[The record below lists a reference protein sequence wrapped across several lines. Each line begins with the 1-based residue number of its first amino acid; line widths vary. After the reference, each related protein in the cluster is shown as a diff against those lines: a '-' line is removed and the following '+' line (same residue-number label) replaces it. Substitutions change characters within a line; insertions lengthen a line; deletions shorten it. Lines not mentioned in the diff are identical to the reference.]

1 MNRKPATPPG
11 IIQALLLSA
20 LFLAPLRAQTPTPAD
35 TPVGHWVAEHTSKGG
50 IGSWWNFRPDG
61 TLTMFI
67 GAAVT
72 SPITRFGDTFTEPS
86 GTTTGAPVK
95 VTFHVDGET
104 LHLKSADT
112 PDRTFTRV
120 GPAPSATDPLLGKWK
135 PNPSDTLSTDPNV
148 AAQQK
153 LLLNAIFAF
162 AADNTQSVRIPF
174 TSFEGTWDATAHTFH
189 LKNQTTNFTFARTG
203 TKLTLGQPPDGKMTD
218 TYLPDPIL

>member
-1 MNRKPATPPG
+1 MNRRPETQPG
-11 IIQALLLSA
+11 IIQALLLST
-20 LFLAPLRAQTPTPAD
+20 LFLAPLRAQTPTPTD

-50 IGSWWNFRPDG
+50 IGSWWSFRSDG

-72 SPITRFGDTFTEPS
+72 SPITRSGDTFTEPS

-95 VTFHVDGET
+95 VTFRVDGET

-135 PNPSDTLSTDPNV
+135 PNPPDTPSTDPN
-148 AAQQK
+148 AAALQK
-153 LLLNAIFAF
+153 AMLNALFVF
-162 AADNTQSVRIPF
+162 TDNTQSVRIPF
-174 TSFEGTWDATAHTFH
+174 TSLEGTWDASAHTFH
-189 LKNQTTNFTFARTG
+189 LKNQTINFTFARTG
-203 TKLTLGQPPDGKMTD
+203 AKLTLSQPPDSKTTD